1 MPRPLILLVLLMACP
16 ATAFAD
22 IETWLKA
29 GDARAGAAT
38 EQALATRPDDPAA
51 WIWRIRWLRQ
61 AGRSADAV
69 DLADRAQVRWPR
81 DADVRLWQARA
92 LGDAVREAGLLGRAT
107 LAGRMREA
115 LRAAV
120 ALDPDQ
126 HDARLMLV
134 EYYLQAP
141 AIVGGSESAARREAA
156 ELARRDAARGHYA
169 RARLLEH
176 EGRSAE
182 ALDAYLAAHA
192 GAPGDESLRMA
203 AGVALQSAGRWAEAR
218 ALFRA
223 WVHEDPQARAA
234 WYQLGR
240 IDVVSGALTDEGE
253 RAFRT
258 VLSLPAAPGQ
268 PEPKHAWLRLGQWL
282 AARGRRE
289 EAADAFGQALRLDP
303 DFDEAAEARDA
314 L

>member
-120 ALDPDQ
+120 ALNPDQ

-258 VLSLPAAPGQ
+258 VLALPAAPGQ
-268 PEPKHAWLRLGQWL
+268 PEAKHAWLRLGQWL
-282 AARGRRE
+282 AARGRRD
-289 EAADAFGQALRLDP
+289 EAGQAFDQALRLDP
-303 DFDEAAEARDA
+303 GFEEAAEARDA